1 MAYAYTNLTSA
12 LGDRD
17 SPLRQYLYQSF
28 PHRREIQRAY
38 RESAGPLLVD
48 SRGGDPALV
57 GAAFDFGVRY
67 TLRPRYV
74 DEMMFIGLAGDQR
87 HVAVVLE
94 VAQAATRSA
103 THGDSDLLVRAC
115 WALALTT
122 EVYRAGQVPPTSPLY
137 QLIRRRRFTA
147 EALLDLAPDAAVTEV
162 SELLQLASER
172 LYPSLVPS
180 EPVLPGPRFDASA
193 LVAADADLIVGDQ
206 LVELK
211 TRLGVRRSDGTRADT
226 LSGRDLYQVIAYALL
241 DTSDEYA
248 VQRLALY
255 SARYG
260 HLAQWRLT
268 DLLAELA
275 GRPVDLTAERE
286 RVWRI
291 LGG

>member
-12 LGDRD
+12 LGDRE
-17 SPLRQYLYQSF
+17 SPLRQYLYQRF
-28 PHRREIQRAY
+28 PHRRGIQRSY
-38 RESAGPLLVD
+38 RESAGPLLVE
-48 SRGGDPALV
+48 SNGGDPALV

-94 VAQAATRSA
+94 VAQVATSSA
-103 THGDSDLLVRAC
+103 VEGDDELLVRAC

-147 EALLDLAPDAAVTEV
+147 EALLDLAPDAGVTEV
-162 SELLQLASER
+162 SELLQLATDR

-211 TRLGVRRSDGTRADT
+211 TRLGVRRIDDARTDT

-248 VQRLALY
+248 VRRLALY

-260 HLAQWRLT
+260 HLAQWPLA
-268 DLLAELA
+268 DLLTELA
-275 GRPVDLTAERE
+275 GQPVDLATERE
-286 RVWRI
+286 RVWRL

>member
-1 MAYAYTNLTSA
+1 MAYAYTNMTSA
-12 LGDRD
+12 LGDRG
-17 SPLRQYLYQSF
+17 SPLRQYLYERF
-28 PHRREIQRAY
+28 PHRRSVQRAY
-38 RESAGPLLVD
+38 RESAGHLLVA
-48 SRGGDPALV
+48 SRGADPALA

-74 DEMMFIGLAGDQR
+74 DEMMFIGLAGDQQ
-87 HVAVVLE
+87 HVAAVLE
-94 VAQAATRSA
+94 VAQVATRSA
-103 THGDSDLLVRAC
+103 TDGDDELLARAC
-115 WALALTT
+115 WALGLTT
-122 EVYRAGQVPPTSPLY
+122 EVYRAGRVSPTSPLY

-147 EALLDLAPDAAVTEV
+147 NALLDLASHDAVQEV
-162 SELLQLASER
+162 GELLQLADAR

-211 TRLGVRRSDGTRADT
+211 TRLGVRRTDNSRADT
-226 LSGRDLYQVIAYALL
+226 LSGRDFYQVIAYALL

-248 VQRLALY
+248 VRRLALY

-260 HLAQWRLT
+260 HLAQWDLT
-268 DLLAELA
+268 DLLNEMA
-275 GRPVDLTAERE
+275 GAPINVAAERE
-286 RVWRI
+286 RVWAL